1 MSKRLLLGA
10 LAGGLTLFFGG
21 WIVYGFVLQN
31 FTTAHMNQCM
41 IIPMDQMRWWAIISS
56 NLLTGLM
63 LAIVLSWAKVSNARE
78 GAQFAALL
86 GLLWALSTDLNFHSM
101 TSYYDSLSTILVD
114 VAGTTVMMAL
124 SGISIGFVYS
134 KNVA

>member
-1 MSKRLLLGA
+1 
-10 LAGGLTLFFGG
+10 
-21 WIVYGFVLQN
+21 
-31 FTTAHMNQCM
+31 
-41 IIPMDQMRWWAIISS
+41 
-56 NLLTGLM
+56 
-63 LAIVLSWAKVSNARE
+63 
-78 GAQFAALL
+78 
-86 GLLWALSTDLNFHSM
+86 M